1 MNKDKVIELDYF
13 PITSELNREI
23 MLHCVLYPTY
33 KEVIHARKLELLGK
47 LGITVKEGE
56 APLTAWTLAMCRK
69 NGLPEELPATAIG
82 DAALEHCQQ
91 WIYFL
96 A

>member
-13 PITSELNREI
+13 PITSDLNSEI
-23 MLHCVLYPTY
+23 MIRYALDPTY
-33 KEVIHARKLELLGK
+33 KEVIYARKLELLGR
-47 LGITVKEGE
+47 LGITVKAGE

-82 DAALEHCQQ
+82 DAALEHCQG
-91 WIYFL
+91 WVYFL